1 MADKEIIIEKLEFPE
16 NIRRRPGKEIGS
28 TEKPDVLLREV
39 IDNSI
44 DEIYGCST
52 CDSIYVVTKDMNGWN
67 LVADNGR
74 GIPIKIKEGT
84 SITMTELATCHM
96 DAGSKFNK
104 MGMVAVGQNGHGI
117 KATNALSNKFLVL
130 SRITKDNY
138 DKSIPEVKKCWE
150 LYNNSTE
157 LFYYIYFEKGY
168 KKSEGANTKA
178 SLEEGFGIKFPNGMS
193 TITAFQ
199 PDETIFN
206 KVVCEFPSRNL
217 KYLNFIA
224 KTAYGKE
231 KVNVTLNES
240 PIQEDYEPLSN
251 VFTKEIKTLDGY
263 VIKFIVNFEFDKNLN
278 VVEVTGSV
286 NSLPV
291 DRGIHIDLIKNAY
304 VNALSS
310 YFNIT
315 HGYLFYGI
323 KLNVIVLAG
332 EVDFSSQTKERLTY
346 LAGTYSRD
354 INTINEL
361 SKGFNSI
368 FKANEEDWK
377 GHVERL
383 EALYES
389 LRQISVIDEIKS
401 KVQIA
406 SENRNSYRSNMPS
419 NVDDATSSD
428 RSQCSLYIVEG
439 QSAGGNMVKARD
451 RRFDAIFYLRGKP
464 MNGVMSEK
472 EQLWENKEMKA
483 IINAVGCGMD
493 EYQVVDNPPFS
504 KIIIATDADADGRN
518 IASMLIA
525 FFCARM
531 PSVVRAG
538 LLYVVDTPLFIQGD
552 TCAYLGDDIDRVI
565 DKTKPFTRIKGLG
578 ELDPEELEYY
588 IFNKTTRRLIRI
600 TMENA
605 KTAIDLM
612 TSTFARKAL
621 LVSNHIIKDPY
632 GVGV

>member
-1 MADKEIIIEKLEFPE
+1 MADKEIKIIQLEFPD
-16 NIRRRPGKEIGS
+16 NIRRRPGMFIGS
-28 TEKPDVLLREV
+28 IENPSVLLREA

-52 CDSIYVVTKDMNGWN
+52 CDTIFVDTKSSDWN
-67 LVADNGR
+67 IVADNGR
-74 GIPIKIKEGT
+74 GMPITKTDEG
-84 SITMTELATCHM
+84 ITMAEMAVSRVN
-96 DAGSKFNK
+96 AGSKFDKKND
-104 MGMVAVGQNGHGI
+104 VAVGMNGVGI
-117 KATNALSNKFLVL
+117 KATNALSNKFLIL
-130 SRITKDNY
+130 SKLTDKKVENSISLVKDYWYGNDNRNSECFY
-138 DKSIPEVKKCWE
+138 F
-150 LYNNSTE
+150 LYYEN
-157 LFYYIYFEKGY
+157 
-168 KKSEGANTKA
+168 
-178 SLEEGFGIKFPNGMS
+178 GIKIEENCLTNFEIKEKFSIDFPSGMS

-199 PDETIFN
+199 PDDTIFSKIN
-206 KVVCEFPSRNL
+206 CDFPSRNL
-217 KYLNFIA
+217 KYLNFI
-224 KTAYGKE
+224 GKSLFNKGE
-231 KVNVTLNES
+231 VKILLNGE
-240 PIQEDYEPLSN
+240 QLHDDYQPLSN
-251 VFTKEIKTLDGY
+251 VFTKEIETRDGY
-263 VIKFIVNFEFDKNLN
+263 KIKFLVNFEFDKNLN

-304 VNALSS
+304 TNALSN
-310 YFNIT
+310 YFGIT

-323 KLNVIVLAG
+323 RLNVIVLAG

-354 INTINEL
+354 IDTITEL
-361 SKGFNSI
+361 SKGFNAI
-368 FKANEEDWK
+368 FKEHEEDWK
-377 GHVERL
+377 GHVQRL

-389 LRQISVIDEIKS
+389 MQQISIIDQIKS
-401 KVQIA
+401 NVQIA
-406 SENRNSYRSNMPS
+406 SNNRSSYKSNMPA

-451 RRFDAIFYLRGKP
+451 RRYDAIFYLRGKP

-472 EQLWENKEMKA
+472 EQLWENREMKA

-493 EYQVVDNPPFS
+493 EYQVVENPPFS

-531 PSVVRAG
+531 PAIVRAG
-538 LLYVVDTPLFIQGD
+538 MLYSVETPLFIQEGKF
-552 TCAYLGDDIDRVI
+552 AYLGDDVENII
-565 DKTKPFTRIKGLG
+565 DKSKPFSRIKGLG
-578 ELDPEELEYY
+578 ELDPEELEKY
-588 IFNKTTRRLIRI
+588 IFDKENRRLVQI

-605 KTAIDLM
+605 KTAIDLV

-621 LVSNHIIKDPY
+621 LVSKQIIRDPY
-632 GVGV
+632 NVGV

>member
-52 CDSIYVVTKDMNGWN
+52 CDSIYVITKDMNGWN

-74 GIPIKIKEGT
+74 GIPIRMKG

-96 DAGSKFNK
+96 DAGSKFSK
-104 MGMVAVGQNGHGI
+104 VDSVAIGMNGHGI
-117 KATNALSNKFLVL
+117 KATNALSNRFVVL
-130 SRITKDNY
+130 SKITENNF
-138 DKSIPEVKKCWE
+138 DKSIPEVRRCWE
-150 LYNNSTE
+150 LYGGKE
-157 LFYYIYFEKGY
+157 EIFYFIYFEKGY
-168 KKSEGANTKA
+168 KKNEGANTKKN
-178 SLEEGFGIKFPNGMS
+178 LEEGFGISFPEGMS
-193 TITAFQ
+193 TVTAFQ
-199 PDETIFN
+199 PDETIFT
-206 KVVCEFPSRNL
+206 KVACEFPSRNL

-224 KTAYGKE
+224 KSLYNKGK
-231 KVNVTLNES
+231 LNILLNGE
-240 PIQEDYEPLSN
+240 PIHEDYQPLSN
-251 VFTKEIKTLDGY
+251 VFTKEIETNEGY
-263 VIKFIVNFEFDKNLN
+263 KIKFLVNFEFDKNLN

-291 DRGIHIDLIKNAY
+291 DRGIHIDLIRNAY
-304 VNALSS
+304 TNALSN
-310 YFNIT
+310 YFGIT

-323 KLNVIVLAG
+323 RLNVIVLAG

-354 INTINEL
+354 IDTITEL
-361 SKGFNSI
+361 SKGFNTI
-368 FKANEEDWK
+368 FKEHEEDWK
-377 GHVERL
+377 GHVQRL
-383 EALYES
+383 EILYES
-389 LRQISVIDEIKS
+389 MQQISIIDQIKS
-401 KVQIA
+401 NVQIA
-406 SENRNSYRSNMPS
+406 SNNRSSYKSNMPA

-451 RRFDAIFYLRGKP
+451 RRYDAIFYLRGKP

-472 EQLWENKEMKA
+472 EQLWENREMKA

-493 EYQVVDNPPFS
+493 EYQVVENPPFS

-531 PSVVRAG
+531 PAIVRAG
-538 LLYVVDTPLFIQGD
+538 MLYSVETPLFIQDGKF
-552 TCAYLGDDIDRVI
+552 AYLGDDVENII
-565 DKTKPFTRIKGLG
+565 DKSKPFSRIKGLG
-578 ELDPEELEYY
+578 ELDPEELEKY
-588 IFNKTTRRLIRI
+588 IFDKENRRLVQI

-605 KTAIDLM
+605 KTAIDLV

-621 LVSNHIIKDPY
+621 LVSKQIIRDPY
-632 GVGV
+632 NVGV